1 MINMKHTLNLI
12 FQMSKRSGVNKRTQ
26 TDEAVYS
33 SWITIHPFINTSPTS
48 LNNMNFINI
57 DLNE

>member
-1 MINMKHTLNLI
+1 MINLKHTLNLI
-12 FQMSKRSGVNKRTQ
+12 FQTSKRSGVNKQTQ

-33 SWITIHPFINTSPTS
+33 SWITIHPFVNTPPNC
-48 LNNMNFINI
+48 LNNMNFIDI

>member
-12 FQMSKRSGVNKRTQ
+12 FQTSKRSGVTKQTQ
-26 TDEAVYS
+26 TDEAVYT
-33 SWITIHPFINTSPTS
+33 SWITIYPNVNTSPTS
-48 LNNMNFINI
+48 LNNMNFIDI